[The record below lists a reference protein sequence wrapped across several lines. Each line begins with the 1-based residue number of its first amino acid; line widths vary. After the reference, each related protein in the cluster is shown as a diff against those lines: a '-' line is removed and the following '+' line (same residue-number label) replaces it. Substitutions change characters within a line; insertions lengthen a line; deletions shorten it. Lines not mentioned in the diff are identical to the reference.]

1 MRAKTE
7 TTIRKTR
14 KAASSTAP
22 KKKKDAG
29 PPKEDILSAIQPPCV
44 AKFVSR
50 VSDHE
55 FKKYLI
61 NNDVK
66 RMW

>member
-1 MRAKTE
+1 MKTQTE
-7 TTIRKTR
+7 TTIRKAR
-14 KAASSTAP
+14 KASSSAAT
-22 KKKKDAG
+22 KKKDAG
-29 PPKEDILSAIQPPCV
+29 PPKEDILAAIQPPCV

-61 NNDVK
+61 NGDVK